1 MCLLASCSEERERE
15 RRTGE
20 TGHCYAI
27 GTLDLC
33 NNTVGLDSGG
43 NSSNEGE

>member
-1 MCLLASCSEERERE
+1 M
-15 RRTGE
+15 RTGK

-33 NNTVGLDSGG
+33 DDTVGLDGSG
-43 NSSNEGE
+43 NSSDEGE